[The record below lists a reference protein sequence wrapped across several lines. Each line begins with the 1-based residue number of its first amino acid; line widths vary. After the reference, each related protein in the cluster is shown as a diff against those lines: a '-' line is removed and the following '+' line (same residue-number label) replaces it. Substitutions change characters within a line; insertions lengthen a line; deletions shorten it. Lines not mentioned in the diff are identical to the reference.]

1 MPGRPVAFIDTNIWL
16 YAFLDTGE
24 AEKSS
29 HARAVLTQTEPI
41 LSVQVINEICVNLIK
56 KADFTEQQISQLV
69 EALYEKYPIIEM
81 DEGIL
86 LDASQ
91 LRQEYALSFWDSM
104 VVACALAANAE
115 ILYSEDMQDG
125 LVIRDA
131 LEIKNPLTDYSK
143 SS

>member
-1 MPGRPVAFIDTNIWL
+1 MPGKPVAFVDTNIWL

-29 HARAVLTQTEPI
+29 RAKELLKQTEPI
-41 LSVQVINEICVNLIK
+41 LSVQIINEICANLIK
-56 KADFTEQQISQLV
+56 KAGFTEEQISQLI
-69 EALYEKYPIIEM
+69 EAIYEKYAIIEM
-81 DEGIL
+81 DEDIL

-104 VVACALAANAE
+104 VVACAFAATAE

-125 LVIRDA
+125 LIIRET
-131 LEIKNPLTDYSK
+131 LEIKNPLT
-143 SS
+143 

>member
-1 MPGRPVAFIDTNIWL
+1 MPGKPVAFIDTNIWL

-29 HARAVLTQTEPI
+29 RARKILTQTEPI
-41 LSVQVINEICVNLIK
+41 LSVQIINEICVNLIK
-56 KADFTEQQISQLV
+56 KAGFTEEQISQLI
-69 EALYEKYPIIEM
+69 EGLYEKYPIVEL

-104 VVACALAANAE
+104 VVACAFAANAD

-125 LVIRDA
+125 LVIREI
-131 LEIKNPLTDYSK
+131 LEIKNPLND
-143 SS
+143 

>member
-1 MPGRPVAFIDTNIWL
+1 MPGKPAAFIDTNIWL
-16 YAFLDTGE
+16 YALLDMGE

-29 HARAVLTQTEPI
+29 RAREVITQTEPV

-56 KADFTEQQISQLV
+56 KAGFTEEQISQLV
-69 EALYEKYPIIEM
+69 GAFYEKYPIIEM
-81 DEGIL
+81 DESIL

-104 VVACALAANAE
+104 VVACALAADAE

-125 LVIRDA
+125 LVIRET
-131 LEIKNPLTDYSK
+131 LKIKNPLFG
-143 SS
+143 

>member
-1 MPGRPVAFIDTNIWL
+1 MPGKPIAFIDTNIWL

-24 AEKSS
+24 EEKSS
-29 HARAVLTQTEPI
+29 RAKEILTQTEPI

-56 KADFTEQQISQLV
+56 KAGFTEEQISQLV
-69 EALYEKYPIIEM
+69 EALYEKYPIVEM

-104 VVACALAANAE
+104 IVACALAADAQ

-125 LVIRDA
+125 LVVRET
-131 LEIKNPLTDYSK
+131 LKIKNPLA
-143 SS
+143 

>member
-1 MPGRPVAFIDTNIWL
+1 MPDKPVVFIDTNIWL

-29 HARAVLTQTEPI
+29 RAKEILKQTEPV

-56 KADFTEQQISQLV
+56 KAGFAEEQISQLV
-69 EALYEKYPIIEM
+69 EGLYERYPIVEM

-104 VVACALAANAE
+104 VVACALAADTQV
-115 ILYSEDMQDG
+115 LYSEDMQDG
-125 LVIRDA
+125 PIIRGT
-131 LEIKNPLTDYSK
+131 LEIRNPFI
-143 SS
+143 

>member
-1 MPGRPVAFIDTNIWL
+1 MPGKPIAFIDTNIWL

-29 HARAVLTQTEPI
+29 RAKEILTQTEPI

-56 KADFTEQQISQLV
+56 KAGFAEEQISQLV
-69 EALYEKYPIIEM
+69 EALYEKYAIVEM

-104 VVACALAANAE
+104 VVACALAADAQ

-125 LVIRDA
+125 LVVRKT
-131 LEIKNPLTDYSK
+131 LKIKNPLAD
-143 SS
+143 